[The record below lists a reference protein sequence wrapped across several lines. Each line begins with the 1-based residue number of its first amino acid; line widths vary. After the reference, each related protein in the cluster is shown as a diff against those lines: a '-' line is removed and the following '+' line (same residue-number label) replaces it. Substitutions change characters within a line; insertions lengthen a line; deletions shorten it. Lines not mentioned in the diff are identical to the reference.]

1 MKIYMLYIKIPV
13 KDFTNRVRELLP
25 KVSNYRRTDDYYIGF
40 YAWTESKAL
49 LKEFFKI
56 RNKDKYILKKHEIDE
71 DLYTQFRI
79 FNKEYQIGYYSFYN
93 ELKLGEDTENKH
105 ESEKHILSVFHENN
119 EIMYEGEALF
129 YDEFYESTSYDYLFF
144 KKKYQ
149 ECLEILG
156 YSSLFDQCGIYD
168 NEDEDDDRMET
179 ADYQASFGL
188 TINGYKLLGL
198 VDDRLTLFLK
208 NYYFAF

>member
-1 MKIYMLYIKIPV
+1 MEC
-13 KDFTNRVRELLP
+13 ELI
-25 KVSNYRRTDDYYIGF
+25 N
-40 YAWTESKAL
+40 
-49 LKEFFKI
+49 
-56 RNKDKYILKKHEIDE
+56 
-71 DLYTQFRI
+71 
-79 FNKEYQIGYYSFYN
+79 
-93 ELKLGEDTENKH
+93 
-105 ESEKHILSVFHENN
+105 ENN

-168 NEDEDDDRMET
+168 NEDEDDDRMEM